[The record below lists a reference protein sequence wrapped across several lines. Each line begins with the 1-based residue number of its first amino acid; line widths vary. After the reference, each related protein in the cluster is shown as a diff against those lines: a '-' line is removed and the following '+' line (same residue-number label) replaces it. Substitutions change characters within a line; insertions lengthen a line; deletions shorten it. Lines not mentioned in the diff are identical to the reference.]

1 MGTNH
6 SRPNGAVMLSI
17 PLRAQ
22 ALPSGQVRMALISRW
37 VLTEIASEN
46 ESIHVDMNLEVEM
59 SGKAIWIV

>member
-1 MGTNH
+1 
-6 SRPNGAVMLSI
+6 MLSI